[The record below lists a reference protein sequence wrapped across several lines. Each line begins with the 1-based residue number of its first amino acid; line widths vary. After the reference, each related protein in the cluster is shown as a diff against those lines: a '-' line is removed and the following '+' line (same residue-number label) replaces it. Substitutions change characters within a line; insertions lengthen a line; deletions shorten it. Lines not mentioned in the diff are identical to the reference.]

1 MERIVYLNGEFIPES
16 EAKLSIFD
24 RGLLF
29 ADAVYE
35 GFGIIDGQLADFK
48 GHMDRLDRSLGD
60 LIIRARMVRAE
71 MLDVLMRL
79 IKENDQREGSCIC
92 MSPAGRV
99 IAIIFIMTAI
109 SRMCL
114 PSHKARNLPLMPR
127 QNWSAWPVFLT
138 SAGRAVTSKQRI
150 CLVR

>member
-35 GFGIIDGQLADFK
+35 GFGIIDGQLADFQ
-48 GHMDRLDRSLGD
+48 GHMDRLDRSLGELNIPAPMD
-60 LIIRARMVRAE
+60 WAK

-79 IKENDQREGSCIC
+79 IKENDQREG
-92 MSPAGRV
+92 
-99 IAIIFIMTAI
+99 
-109 SRMCL
+109 L
-114 PSHKARNLPLMPR
+114 LYLH
-127 QNWSAWPVFLT
+127 
-138 SAGRAVTSKQRI
+138 VTRGQGDRI
-150 CLVR
+150 